1 MGFWSRK
8 SSPPPSTQRE
18 NVKSK
23 HKPAPKKV
31 APPPPKPKSK
41 PKPKPKPKSRPR
53 RIIIHFVRHAEVRVP
68 PPPNPTF
75 PKHPLLTTHPSG
87 LQQPGHRRRRKPHRS
102 PPDPRGKSQ
111 CLTLRTQFSHLNPRH
126 ILCSPLRRTLQTALL
141 SLSPR
146 TTIPITVDPELREY
160 GSVPN
165 CTGSSIAELKRKH
178 EGVGIAVDFSRVKEG
193 WERNGERD
201 GGYIGGRWRRSRE
214 QRERSQRVLKRLW
227 EVGREGLEAERE
239 RGSGRDVEILVI
251 SHGEFLHGLTGDYWH
266 NADII
271 SLTMIKSSRGY
282 RFIDPPNRF
291 AYH

>member
-23 HKPAPKKV
+23 HKPAPKKA
-31 APPPPKPKSK
+31 APPPSPPKPKSK
-41 PKPKPKPKSRPR
+41 PKPKPKSRPG
-53 RIIIHFVRHAEVRVP
+53 RIIVHFVRHAEGYNNLRTAGAG
-68 PPPNPTF
+68 NLTD
-75 PKHPLLTTHPSG
+75 PLLT
-87 LQQPGHRRRRKPHRS
+87 PH
-102 PPDPRGKSQ
+102 GKSQ
-111 CLTLRTQFSHLNPRH
+111 CLTLRTQFSHLKPQH

-146 TTIPITVDPELREY
+146 TTIPITVDPDLREY
-160 GSVPN
+160 SSVPN
-165 CTGSSIAELKRKH
+165 CTGSPIAELKRKH
-178 EGVGIAVDFSRVKEG
+178 EGVGIGVDFSRVKEG

-201 GGYIGGRWRRSRE
+201 GGYVEGRWRRSRE

-239 RGSGRDVEILVI
+239 KGSGRDVEILVI

-282 RFIDPPNRF
+282 GFIDPPIRF